1 MSKALQKIETGLE
14 STTVSALSVI
24 ERAAA
29 DKSVDVEKLER
40 LFALQ
45 ERLLARQA
53 EEAFNAAMKEVQS
66 QELRI
71 IRDAQNPQTN
81 SKYARLESLNKVIVP
96 IYTTAGF
103 SISFGTADCP
113 VAAHYRITATVSH
126 QGGHSRPYQCDIPID
141 DKGMKGTPNKTA
153 THAFGSTMSYGRRYL
168 TLLIFNIALV
178 GEDDDKAT
186 SKPSTSGRVAT
197 ATTLKWFLEQTQ
209 DITDKLQAYAIDKAI
224 IMPDEGLDKWP
235 LEKVP
240 TSKTELSQLRREVE
254 AHV

>member
-1 MSKALQKIETGLE
+1 MNEMTLQP
-14 STTVSALSVI
+14 TTSSALTVI
-24 ERAAA
+24 ERAAKDA
-29 DKSVDVEKLER
+29 TIDVEKLER

-53 EEAFNAAMKEVQS
+53 EESFNAAMKDVQA

-71 IRDAQNPQTN
+71 VRDASNPSTN
-81 SKYARLESLNKVIVP
+81 SRYARLESLNKAIVP
-96 IYTTAGF
+96 IYTKAGF
-103 SISFGTADCP
+103 SISFGAGDCP
-113 VAAHYRITATVSH
+113 IPAHYRITAIVSH

-141 DKGMKGTPNKTA
+141 DKGMKGSPNKTA

-186 SKPSTSGRVAT
+186 GKKSASGRT
-197 ATTLKWFLEQTQ
+197 ATEATRNWFLEQARE
-209 DITDKLQAYAIDKAI
+209 IHLKLQAYAIDKGI
-224 IMPDEGLDKWP
+224 IMPNEGLDQWP

-240 TSKTELSQLRREVE
+240 TTKTELAALRREVE
-254 AHV
+254 SHV